1 MANQRSKRKRSRNR
15 YREMESLMTKVLI
28 GDGLL
33 FCLYMYAASRVG
45 VWGTVKVIS
54 AVLTVLITCLAIGW
68 LYLTKE
74 IGKRRSLW
82 MVTACISI
90 LTCLL
95 VSLCLKYPCPP
106 IVAAIAR

>member
-1 MANQRSKRKRSRNR
+1 MANQNRKRKRTRNR

-33 FCLYMYAASRVG
+33 FCLYMFAASRIG
-45 VWGTVKVIS
+45 VWGPIKIVS
-54 AVLTVLITCLAIGW
+54 AVLTVLVTCLALGW

-74 IGKRRSLW
+74 ISKRRSLW
-82 MVTACISI
+82 MVTACISV
-90 LTCLL
+90 LTCLF

-106 IVAAIAR
+106 VVAVLR